1 MLAVLLKTE
10 YFSANLRTERP
21 LPPLLSLINKILVS
35 IRVALWVNKWMSDQ
49 FFLFRHIFYLSRLFL
64 FLFCFW
70 LVHSPC
76 VLFWLV
82 CFISAWFLLYI
93 FQYYSLSILLSFRHI
108 HHINQINA
116 RITIQIW
123 LNEKCMVNLDEFPL
137 WRGYLLWRD
146 QQKVCTV
153 QNTEVSTFERFI
165 SSKNSLKGPGGV
177 HIGRLYCSFVEKC
190 SKEDKNCKIRAA

>member
-1 MLAVLLKTE
+1 MYLIPFSSSFRKEVRIQDNSSHNSLKTTFEHSLKKTIVNIKMLAALLLETE

-35 IRVALWVNKWMSDQ
+35 IRVALWVNKWMYDQ

-70 LVHSPC
+70 LVPSPF
-76 VLFWLV
+76 VFFWLV

-93 FQYYSLSILLSFRHI
+93 FQYYSLSILLPFGNL

-116 RITIQIW
+116 RMPIQTW
-123 LNEKCMVNLDEFPL
+123 LNEKCMVSLDECPL
-137 WRGYLLWRD
+137 
-146 QQKVCTV
+146 
-153 QNTEVSTFERFI
+153 
-165 SSKNSLKGPGGV
+165 
-177 HIGRLYCSFVEKC
+177 
-190 SKEDKNCKIRAA
+190 